1 MGWITEGL
9 DKASYDRSYKDKDLF
24 KRIIRYFKPYR
35 GSMLMVS
42 LAVIITAVINASL
55 PYLVAEMVDS
65 IEFNT
70 NNDVT
75 LFVGIIGGMY
85 MFIFIAN
92 ALLEI
97 FTARAIQGSVR
108 DLRRDTFSALLQ
120 RDMSFFDKQPSGKL
134 ASRVTNDT
142 YEFATT
148 VSLTSSLVAQI
159 FSVLFII
166 LFLISRSVR
175 LTVVTASFIPFV
187 VLIALSYRKIAR
199 FVSLR
204 SQRVIAKVNALI
216 QETTTGISV
225 AKSFRAE
232 SLIYSEFETM
242 NKQNYKT
249 TLRRQYTFIS
259 IYPVLAFVTASIVF
273 AVVYFGA
280 LEVAGIVTSFNS
292 VIQFIPGE
300 PLSIGDWFMFYQAV
314 GFFIF
319 PLIQISSFWS
329 QFQLGLAAAER
340 TFSIMDTPNEII
352 QTDSVVLDEIKGEI
366 EFKDLTFGYDKDIPV
381 LNKFNLKI
389 KAGEKLAIVGHTGA
403 GKSTLGKLIGRYYEF
418 QDGYLLIDGHN
429 IRSLNLTEYRKKLSI
444 ITQDVILWN
453 GTIRENLLYGVPNK
467 EKVTDDDLKNILQKV
482 EIQDWIDKLESGLDT
497 HIGERG
503 SKISMGQRQLL
514 YFARILL
521 QESAILIMDE
531 ATASVDPLTEARI
544 QRVAK
549 KVLENKT
556 SIVIAHRLSTIRK
569 VDRIIVL
576 KDGNIIE
583 EGSHDDLL
591 QKGGHYADL
600 YNTYFKHQSL
610 SYIESMSSKN

>member
-1 MGWITEGL
+1 
-9 DKASYDRSYKDKDLF
+9 
-24 KRIIRYFKPYR
+24 
-35 GSMLMVS
+35 
-42 LAVIITAVINASL
+42 
-55 PYLVAEMVDS
+55 
-65 IEFNT
+65 
-70 NNDVT
+70 
-75 LFVGIIGGMY
+75 
-85 MFIFIAN
+85 
-92 ALLEI
+92 
-97 FTARAIQGSVR
+97 
-108 DLRRDTFSALLQ
+108 
-120 RDMSFFDKQPSGKL
+120 
-134 ASRVTNDT
+134 
-142 YEFATT
+142 
-148 VSLTSSLVAQI
+148 
-159 FSVLFII
+159 
-166 LFLISRSVR
+166 
-175 LTVVTASFIPFV
+175 
-187 VLIALSYRKIAR
+187 
-199 FVSLR
+199 
-204 SQRVIAKVNALI
+204 
-216 QETTTGISV
+216 
-225 AKSFRAE
+225 
-232 SLIYSEFETM
+232 
-242 NKQNYKT
+242 
-249 TLRRQYTFIS
+249 
-259 IYPVLAFVTASIVF
+259 
-273 AVVYFGA
+273 
-280 LEVAGIVTSFNS
+280 
-292 VIQFIPGE
+292 
-300 PLSIGDWFMFYQAV
+300 
-314 GFFIF
+314 
-319 PLIQISSFWS
+319 
-329 QFQLGLAAAER
+329 
-340 TFSIMDTPNEII
+340 MDTPNEII

-467 EKVTDDDLKNILQKV
+467 EKVTDDDLKYILQKV